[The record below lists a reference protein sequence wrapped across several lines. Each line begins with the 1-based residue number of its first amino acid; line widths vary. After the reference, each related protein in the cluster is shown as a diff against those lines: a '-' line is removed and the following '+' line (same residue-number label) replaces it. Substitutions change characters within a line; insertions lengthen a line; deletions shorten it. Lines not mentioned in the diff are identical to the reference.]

1 MAPAE
6 ELPEE
11 DDEPSVED
19 EDVLVADGVLV
30 ALTCAVVV
38 VADPS
43 AGSLP
48 AAIWM

>member
-1 MAPAE
+1 MALAE

-11 DDEPSVED
+11 DDESSDED

-30 ALTCAVVV
+30 ALTCAVFVD
-38 VADPS
+38 APS
-43 AGSLP
+43 AGSFP